1 PTGADRIIEDVDLAV
16 ARDCLAKRAVSSAFL
31 ANRYSGWSASLFR
44 KNLDHAGQRAR
55 TVDSALRTAGD
66 FDPVDVVRREVGKIE
81 LAGQSLIDRNAIEQD
96 LHVLARQTA
105 QENRGQLTG
114 SSSLNDGKSRNFTQR
129 VGHAFDLF
137 VVDLLRINHRHAGG

>member
-1 PTGADRIIEDVDLAV
+1 VESAGADRIIEDVDLTV

-44 KNLDHAGQRAR
+44 KNLDHAGQRPRSIDRTLRAAR
-55 TVDSALRTAGD
+55 D
-66 FDPVDVVRREVGKIE
+66 FNSPDVVRREVGKIKLTGE
-81 LAGQSLIDRNAIEQD
+81 SLIDRNAIEQD

-129 VGHAFDLF
+129 VGHPLDLF
-137 VVDLLRINHRHAGG
+137 MID

>member
-1 PTGADRIIEDVDLAV
+1 T
-16 ARDCLAKRAVSSAFL
+16 
-31 ANRYSGWSASLFR
+31 
-44 KNLDHAGQRAR
+44 R

-66 FDPVDVVRREVGKIE
+66 FDSVDVVRREVGKIE
-81 LAGQSLIDRNAIEQD
+81 LTGEPLINRNAIEQD

-114 SSSLNDGKSRNFTQR
+114 SSSLNDGKTRNFTQR

-137 VVDLLRINHRHAGG
+137 VVDLLRINHRHAGRRLIERNIETGGGDDDRLCFRQWV